1 MMPTVRRVFR
11 SSSDSLSGTPIIPGP
26 EHSVD
31 VMIQS
36 PSVRRDVANPSELSV
51 HAFHPS
57 SESPRDLVAV
67 HAKPQLSRRLSP
79 AIIENIFLS
88 PVIGTPEKREKDV
101 VKDCSV
107 NTDEPRELLG
117 LDLKGSGISDSG
129 RWEKRPGSDLGMRTK
144 LALLGLIDPFSTGI
158 EGLWLAPPI
167 LSIRRCR
174 YPCRECQRARL
185 NPGLLTNRG
194 GSVLLTGHTP
204 PDMGCAFQLRA
215 ARLDAWLC
223 RDGSVGVYRSGSSA
237 SA

>member
-1 MMPTVRRVFR
+1 MMPTARRVFR
-11 SSSDSLSGTPIIPGP
+11 SSSDSLSGTPTIPGP
-26 EHSVD
+26 EHPVD
-31 VMIQS
+31 VVIQS
-36 PSVRRDVANPSELSV
+36 SFVRRDVANPSELSV

-57 SESPRDLVAV
+57 SKSPRDLVAV

-88 PVIGTPEKREKDV
+88 PAI
-101 VKDCSV
+101 KDCSV

-117 LDLKGSGISDSG
+117 LDLKGSEISDSG
-129 RWEKRPGSDLGMRTK
+129 RWEKRPRSDLGVRTK

-158 EGLWLAPPI
+158 EGLWPAPPL
-167 LSIRRCR
+167 LSVYRCR
-174 YPCRECQRARL
+174 YPCRECQPARL

-204 PDMGCAFQLRA
+204 PDMGCAFQLHA
-215 ARLDAWLC
+215 ARLDAWLY
-223 RDGSVGVYRSGSSA
+223 RDSSVGVYRSGSSA